1 MQGSLT
7 WFLTF
12 CCKNKHECV
21 ISKIASPSYSKII
34 KQNKRDVKNKISRI
48 ALKYVFINSI
58 SKRNIQIICFL
69 FWICLVVVMF
79 FNRDIY
85 NNFTYGSFE
94 ISDWLINYQGGF
106 VRRGVCGEMIHQ
118 LYHVHPFD
126 VIMFIKGISAA
137 CSILLLT
144 LLLYIFKKEG
154 WSLAILP
161 LPCCLFYNFQMVWVR
176 KDCILLLL
184 VFFVFYTFRRGALSK
199 SIRWFLLSSLFAS
212 LAILIHEAFFFYSIP
227 ILFVW
232 YSHNL
237 YSKYKRKL
245 LRNVLYSLLPFIP
258 SVVSWPYLY
267 LYRQR

>member
-1 MQGSLT
+1 M
-7 WFLTF
+7 
-12 CCKNKHECV
+12 
-21 ISKIASPSYSKII
+21 
-34 KQNKRDVKNKISRI
+34 KNKISRI